1 MHQWFFFS
9 PDNFFFGTKLW
20 RNVNSNKISIFKKK
34 FNKKISLKIIVLYQ
48 KIEFKKIPCY
58 AGLSPPDFFYFI
70 KFPIL
75 QHLHK
80 WKAKAH
86 EKFIILVF
94 LNDQGTTEKCGKQTY
109 YVSIQTSK
117 TW

>member
-1 MHQWFFFS
+1 MLCRPQPSRLFS
-9 PDNFFFGTKLW
+9 F
-20 RNVNSNKISIFKKK
+20 V
-34 FNKKISLKIIVLYQ
+34 
-48 KIEFKKIPCY
+48 E
-58 AGLSPPDFFYFI
+58 
-70 KFPIL
+70 FPIL

-109 YVSIQTSK
+109 YVQFKLQRRDDQI
-117 TW
+117 